1 MITCSTLELK
11 KPEKPPVFKS
21 KATYYNPVTR
31 KWQAGDF
38 VLHRNH
44 VEFITENSDEETK
57 NPFHLSLPLATVSSI
72 EKRKSSFVFDA
83 VMLRVGS
90 ETHWFS
96 SFPNRNA
103 IYNNLELFWRDNLL
117 VKSFSIKRTSNGLDS
132 PQNSSLGKELLGVLY
147 DSEKHLVGAASA
159 LQEQSRQLHEAEEI
173 LCDMNG
179 DLSLVEKH
187 LNSLNFWTGTSVS
200 VSTVEE
206 VPKVEE
212 KKGEVRKHKYNVTF
226 SAEKAFDCYNDWE
239 KGVLVIT
246 SDIMLLDDK
255 DNIRFSFPSNELK
268 SVKVMSPWELCITK
282 ENGRETLCYVMC
294 PMLSRVLR
302 LFATISSIKD
312 KVVYNDEENDMT
324 MTTNSSSCSSS
335 LSLASASSTPTS
347 PNTCWTLP
355 DLPLLCEQVEKVRG
369 SGYLTDEEIEEISSK
384 LTDLHSLA
392 SEVEKEKQA
401 QLERINTLIQDTE
414 KTDTRLNADT
424 KKIRQLV

>member
-1 MITCSTLELK
+1 MITCSSLELK

-21 KATYYNPVTR
+21 KSTYYNPVTK

-38 VLHRNH
+38 MLHRNH
-44 VEFITENSDEETK
+44 LEFITENSDEETK
-57 NPFHLSLPLATVSSI
+57 NPFHLSLPLSTISSI

-103 IYNNLELFWRDNLL
+103 VYNNLELFWRDNLM
-117 VKSFSIKRTSNGLDS
+117 VKSFNIKQNSNGRDS

-159 LQEQSRQLHEAEEI
+159 LQEQGKQLHEAEEI
-173 LCDMNG
+173 LNDMNG
-179 DLSLVEKH
+179 DLSKVEKQ
-187 LNSLNFWTGTSVS
+187 LNSLNFWTGASLNNGSV
-200 VSTVEE
+200 VEE
-206 VPKVEE
+206 ATKVEE
-212 KKGEVRKHKYNVTF
+212 KKDVRKRKYNVTF
-226 SAEKAFDCYNDWE
+226 SAEKAFDCYDWE

-246 SDIMLLDDK
+246 NDITLLDDK
-255 DNIRFSFPSNELK
+255 DNIRFSFPSTELK
-268 SVKVMSPWELCITK
+268 LVKVMSPWELCIIK

-302 LFATISSIKD
+302 LFAAIPSIKD
-312 KVVYNDEENDMT
+312 KVVYNDDESDTIM
-324 MTTNSSSCSSS
+324 TNSSSCSSS
-335 LSLASASSTPTS
+335 LSLASASSTPSS
-347 PNTCWTLP
+347 PNVCWTLP

-384 LTDLHSLA
+384 LTDLHTLA

-401 QLERINTLIQDTE
+401 QLERINTLINDTE

-424 KKIRQLV
+424 KKIRQLI